1 MFWNNFYNIC
11 QAKGTTPNAVCKKLE
26 LSNAIA
32 THWKN
37 GTMPKADVL
46 VKIAELLECS
56 TDYLLGLTDN
66 PDASVKNRMVI
77 GHNSSRIATVNSD
90 AQSNDNAIVEIETII
105 SRLTGASR
113 YRAIADVLEVLEKYA

>member
-66 PDASVKNRMVI
+66 PNTSVKNSAVI
-77 GHNSSRIATVNSD
+77 GHNSSETTTLNIKN
-90 AQSNDNAIVEIETII
+90 NDNAIVEIETII
-105 SRLTGASR
+105 SKLTGASR

>member
-46 VKIAELLECS
+46 IKISELLECS

-66 PDASVKNRMVI
+66 PNSCIKNSMI
-77 GHNSSRIATVNSD
+77 IEHNTANCDT
-90 AQSNDNAIVEIETII
+90 QSNDNAMVEIETII